1 MDEEKFYG
9 TENDVM
15 FKCLFGA
22 QENEKITKDFLEFV
36 TNEKIE
42 SITLDHK
49 LELEKLSPKSKEVKT
64 DLRAKDEKLRNYL
77 LEMQNRTN
85 QLLPKRFLSYLCRA
99 YVADLKI
106 ADKYSMLKQT
116 VLIVIM
122 NESFPQI
129 SKNSNYHTQ
138 WLFKEKNTNEV
149 LSEDLQIHIIELPK
163 YKNQKKKTNKM
174 EPWIEFLIDPLSEGV
189 KEMARSK
196 EELREAVEMLKKLNA
211 DEEVRRIAE
220 AEEMEK
226 LDRNTEIYLAKEEGL
241 AEGRASGLV
250 EGRAEG
256 RVSGIAE
263 GKSEEKVIIV
273 KRLLKIGIDKK
284 TIINATNLSE
294 DEIEKIEKQM
304 SEK

>member
-1 MDEEKFYG
+1 MENKKFYG
-9 TENDVM
+9 TESDVM

-22 QENEKITKDFLEFV
+22 QENENITKDFLEFI

-42 SITLDHK
+42 EITLDHK
-49 LELEKLSPKSKEVKT
+49 LELEKLSPKSKELKT
-64 DLRAKDEKLRNYL
+64 DIKAKDEKLRNYL

-138 WLFKEKNTNEV
+138 WIFKEKTTNEV

-163 YKNQKKKTNKM
+163 YKNQKKQTKKE
-174 EPWIEFLIDPLSEGV
+174 EPWIEFLIDPLS
-189 KEMARSK
+189 KEVEKMARSK
-196 EELREAVEMLKKLNA
+196 EELRKAVEMLKKLNA
-211 DEEVRRIAE
+211 DDEVRRIAE
-220 AEEMEK
+220 AEENER

-241 AEGRASGLV
+241 AEAKIEIAKQMLKSG
-250 EGRAEG
+250 E
-256 RVSGIAE
+256 SID
-263 GKSEEKVIIV
+263 III
-273 KRLLKIGIDKK
+273 KYTG
-284 TIINATNLSE
+284 LSKE
-294 DEIEKIEKQM
+294 QIEKL
-304 SEK
+304 

>member
-1 MDEEKFYG
+1 MENKKFYG
-9 TENDVM
+9 TESDVM

-22 QENEKITKDFLEFV
+22 QENEKITKDFLEFI

-42 SITLDHK
+42 KVTLDHK
-49 LELEKLSPKSKEVKT
+49 LELGKLSPESKELKT
-64 DLRAKDEKLRNYL
+64 DIKAKDEKLRNYL

-138 WLFKEKNTNEV
+138 WLFKEKETNEV

-163 YKNQKKKTNKM
+163 YKNQKKKTNVA

-241 AEGRASGLV
+241 AEGR
-250 EGRAEG
+250 
-256 RVSGIAE
+256 VSGIAE
-263 GKSEEKVIIV
+263 GKLEEKIIIA
-273 KRLLKIGIDKK
+273 KKLLKIGIDKK
-284 TIINATNLSE
+284 TIIDATNLSE
-294 DEIEKIEKQM
+294 DEIRKIEKQI
-304 SEK
+304 SKK